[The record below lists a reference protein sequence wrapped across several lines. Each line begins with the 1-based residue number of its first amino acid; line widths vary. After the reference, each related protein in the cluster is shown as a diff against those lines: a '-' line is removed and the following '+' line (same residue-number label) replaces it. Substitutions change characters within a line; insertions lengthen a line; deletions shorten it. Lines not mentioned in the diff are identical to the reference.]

1 MTSWAG
7 CVCLFRP
14 FNWLLTNIDYHRLNL
29 GLLIQQLSFARQV
42 ELLAL
47 DQSIFHLV
55 LWADAR
61 LTGVV
66 G

>member
-1 MTSWAG
+1 M
-7 CVCLFRP
+7 
-14 FNWLLTNIDYHRLNL
+14 LTNIDYHRLNL

-47 DQSIFHLV
+47 DQPIFHLV
-55 LWADAR
+55 LWAGAR